1 MGRFVYICGFVLFAF
16 FTKAS
21 AQSYDVNIIGPA
33 LIKIHG
39 SSNVNKFM
47 LSYTKDVARQRKLTL
62 GNIENNRQAIA
73 GSNRIALEVDAFSS
87 SHKMITTDF
96 KKMLQMGKYP
106 VINIEISRLI
116 INPSNPTS
124 PFVMAVL
131 TLAGTKRI
139 EVLPVMIVKRPNN
152 QMQLSSMHRVS
163 LKNYNLSPPKKL
175 MGMVNV
181 NDEVFIEI
189 TLIAQYQKTT

>member
-16 FTKAS
+16 FTKAY

-47 LSYTKDVARQRKLTL
+47 LSYTQDVARQRKLTL
-62 GNIENNRQAIA
+62 GNIENNRQAIS

-87 SHKMITTDF
+87 SHNMITTDF
-96 KKMLQMGKYP
+96 KKMLQMEKYP

-139 EVLPVMIVKRPNN
+139 EILPVMIVKRPNN

-181 NDEVFIEI
+181 SDEVFIEI
-189 TLIAQYQKTT
+189 TLIAQYQKT